1 MDPLRLRNSTC
12 CLLQLLSANSPWP
25 WSYSSH
31 MCVNPWIYKVQ
42 VSQVMQ
48 QQQGAIHRPSQLFP
62 DSTDSNRNVA
72 SLGFLLT
79 TQLLILPQLLAWFL
93 LQCWRKIHC
102 LSWLPGSHHVPPPP
116 QTGVVPFPR
125 AKFWG
130 VSKFWLFSRGPI
142 FSNSFH
148 DITAAKLSGKEMRA
162 ETINHRKWYNCWVA
176 ADFRQLIDFT

>member
-1 MDPLRLRNSTC
+1 MTMILFFTYVRESLHI
-12 CLLQLLSANSPWP
+12 QSAGLT
-25 WSYSSH
+25 
-31 MCVNPWIYKVQ
+31 K
-42 VSQVMQ
+42 
-48 QQQGAIHRPSQLFP
+48 QQQGASHRPSQLFP
-62 DSTDSNRNVA
+62 DSTDSNWNVA

-79 TQLLILPQLLAWFL
+79 TQLLFLPQLQAWFL

-102 LSWLPGSHHVPPPP
+102 LSWLPGS

-130 VSKFWLFSRGPI
+130 VSKFPLFSLGPI

-162 ETINHRKWYNCWVA
+162 ETVNHSKWYNCWIA